1 MVKKMMRRTNGQST
15 AEYAIIIAL
24 VLGAVVGMQT
34 YVRRALNARIADA
47 SDSVLPDTV
56 ATGSSE
62 ARSYQFEPNYTQS
75 NFLSDTKVG
84 SAGDVNTPS
93 AVSLSDADTDGI
105 SEVAGDYGTRTS
117 RSGTQTE
124 TAAP

>member
-1 MVKKMMRRTNGQST
+1 MTRIMRSKTGQST

-47 SDSVLPDTV
+47 TDNVLPDTV
-56 ATGSSE
+56 QTGSGE
-62 ARSYQFEPNYTQS
+62 TRNKQFEPNYSES
-75 NFLSDTKVG
+75 NFATDSQVG
-84 SAGDVNTPS
+84 SANDVNTP
-93 AVSLSDADTDGI
+93 ANVVLSDADTDGI
-105 SEVAGDYGTRTS
+105 SEVKADYGSRTS

-124 TAAP
+124 HGVQ